1 MGSPPNDFLALPRP
15 SAWPHVWG
23 GADPGV
29 AGPAKSTI
37 VRSLQEGRYGTFPR
51 MGENEKEPLFPGRL
65 GERGEDQA
73 GIRSLGV
80 SGCQSSHWWRSPRG
94 IWKTWIQ
101 GNSQI
106 SPLPRSIVIPF
117 LPRAACLRVGSQLG
131 DRFLGDLERRPVL
144 LWTAH
149 SAAAAA
155 AAVPGVCLAP
165 PGGEWGAHRLLEHPA
180 RSGEAQP
187 RKAPHSRQNLTPAP
201 SSGPSE
207 DGAGGSG
214 CPRPGRETAS
224 GLARPGG
231 QAPVPRLGAYRA
243 LPAGSLRSA
252 ALLAAPALLSRPP
265 RF

>member
-1 MGSPPNDFLALPRP
+1 MSVITL
-15 SAWPHVWG
+15 V
-23 GADPGV
+23 
-29 AGPAKSTI
+29 
-37 VRSLQEGRYGTFPR
+37 E
-51 MGENEKEPLFPGRL
+51 
-65 GERGEDQA
+65 
-73 GIRSLGV
+73 
-80 SGCQSSHWWRSPRG
+80 SPRG

-165 PGGEWGAHRLLEHPA
+165 PGGEWGAHRLWEHPA

-224 GLARPGG
+224 GLPPRWPGPSAPARRVQGTARG
-231 QAPVPRLGAYRA
+231 FAP
-243 LPAGSLRSA
+243 LRSPLGSPGS
-252 ALLAAPALLSRPP
+252 ALTAAPILEPAIE
-265 RF
+265 

>member
-1 MGSPPNDFLALPRP
+1 MGYFPEWVKMR
-15 SAWPHVWG
+15 
-23 GADPGV
+23 
-29 AGPAKSTI
+29 
-37 VRSLQEGRYGTFPR
+37 RSL
-51 MGENEKEPLFPGRL
+51 LFPGRL
-65 GERGEDQA
+65 GERGEDQV

-106 SPLPRSIVIPF
+106 SPLPCSIVIPF
-117 LPRAACLRVGSQLG
+117 FPRAACLRVGSQLG
-131 DRFLGDLERRPVL
+131 DKFLGNLERRPVL

-149 SAAAAA
+149 SAAAA

-165 PGGEWGAHRLLEHPA
+165 PGGEWGAHRLWEHPA

-214 CPRPGRETAS
+214 CPRLGRETAS

-231 QAPVPRLGAYRA
+231 
-243 LPAGSLRSA
+243 
-252 ALLAAPALLSRPP
+252 
-265 RF
+265 

>member
-1 MGSPPNDFLALPRP
+1 M
-15 SAWPHVWG
+15 
-23 GADPGV
+23 

-51 MGENEKEPLFPGRL
+51 TGENEKESFISREIGRE
-65 GERGEDQA
+65 GRGPVGDK
-73 GIRSLGV
+73 V
-80 SGCQSSHWWRSPRG
+80 PGCQWVSVISLVEKPTRNMEDVDPGELPQLTAASFHRHSIPSQGGLSPG
-94 IWKTWIQ
+94 
-101 GNSQI
+101 
-106 SPLPRSIVIPF
+106 L
-117 LPRAACLRVGSQLG
+117 QLG

-155 AAVPGVCLAP
+155 VPGACLAP
-165 PGGEWGAHRLLEHPA
+165 PGGEWGAHGLWEQPA

-187 RKAPHSRQNLTPAP
+187 RKAPHSRRNLTPAP

-214 CPRPGRETAS
+214 CPRLGRETAS
-224 GLARPGG
+224 GPTRPGG
-231 QAPVPRLGAYRA
+231 LGHRR
-243 LPAGSLRSA
+243 PAQRVQGTARGFATLRS
-252 ALLAAPALLSRPP
+252 LLAAPALLSRPP